1 MRQRSNV
8 LVAAVVVLLTAAATA
23 RSASDAMVRIPAGSY
38 APLFR
43 GTVRDSLVGPL
54 PPRKVAVPAFEL
66 DVRPVSNAEF
76 LAFVGE
82 HPAWRRSRVK
92 PLFADKSYLH
102 HWKDDLD
109 LGDPSI
115 AGDPVVNVS
124 WFAARAYAAAR
135 GKRLP
140 TVDEWEYA
148 AAASATKRDAS
159 DDEAFQNLLRTWYA
173 KPTPARLVG
182 AGFRNFYGVEDMHGL
197 VWEWTLDFN
206 SALISGESRGDGAIE
221 RTLYCGSGAAGAA
234 DFRNYAAFMRFAFRS
249 SLEARYAVA
258 NLGFRCARDI
268 PGPKEGH

>member
-1 MRQRSNV
+1 MRANV
-8 LVAAVVVLLTAAATA
+8 LVAAVVLLATTAAAA
-23 RSASDAMVRIPAGSY
+23 HAAPEGMVRIPAGSY

-43 GTVRDSLVGPL
+43 GTVRDSLVGRS
-54 PPRKVAVPAFEL
+54 PPRRIRVRAFEL
-66 DVRPVSNAEF
+66 EVRPVSNAEF
-76 LAFVGE
+76 LEFVRE
-82 HPAWRRSRVK
+82 HPQWRRSRVK
-92 PLFADKSYLH
+92 PLFADGAYLH
-102 HWKDDLD
+102 HWKSDLD
-109 LGDPSI
+109 LGDDSI
-115 AGDPVVNVS
+115 ARDPVVNVS
-124 WFAARAYAAAR
+124 WFAARAYAAAIGR
-135 GKRLP
+135 RLP

-159 DDEAFQNLLRTWYA
+159 EDEAFQDLLRTWYA

-182 AGFRNFYGVEDMHGL
+182 AGFRNLYGVEDMHGL

-268 PGPKEGH
+268 PAAKEGR